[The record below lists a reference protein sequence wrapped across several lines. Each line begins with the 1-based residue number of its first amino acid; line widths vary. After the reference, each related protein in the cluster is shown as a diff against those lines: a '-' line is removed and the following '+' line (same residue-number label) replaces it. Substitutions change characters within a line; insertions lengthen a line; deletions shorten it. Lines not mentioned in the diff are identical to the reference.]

1 MLLPLVSSLVPAK
14 HFLIETEE
22 GGQAKMMSDNR
33 AIFNQWKPS
42 KFYRENLS
50 HGMAQTRVTNGDDD
64 GNSEE
69 KPGSQKPYIPFN
81 NFHPTKLPGC

>member
-1 MLLPLVSSLVPAK
+1 MVILLSLIFSLVPGTGK

-22 GGQAKMMSDNR
+22 GGQAKMKSDNR
-33 AIFNQWKPS
+33 AIMNQWKPS

-64 GNSEE
+64 
-69 KPGSQKPYIPFN
+69 
-81 NFHPTKLPGC
+81 